1 MNRHLVYERDREMQ
15 ADTPGRSRGR
25 PRLRTDREL
34 IDAYMRIHY
43 DTDPARIT
51 LADVARE
58 AGVVPATL
66 VHRFG
71 SKRGLLEAALQMGL
85 TDLRAGLKTA
95 CAVAAVGSD
104 PWTALN
110 AVIEVLMPVDR
121 TPTQIANT
129 IAQLHLELSD
139 PDLRPLVVEHMVAV
153 REAFTTVL
161 AAMLDAGQVSGAVGP
176 LAEVVT
182 TAWSGAL
189 VRFAIEGEAG
199 DSARGWIARAIAD
212 VLE

>member
-1 MNRHLVYERDREMQ
+1 
-15 ADTPGRSRGR
+15 
-25 PRLRTDREL
+25 
-34 IDAYMRIHY
+34 MRIHY
-43 DTDPARIT
+43 DTAPARIT

-66 VHRFG
+66 VQRFG
-71 SKRGLLEAALQMGL
+71 SKRGLLEAALRMGL
-85 TDLRAGLKTA
+85 ADLRAGLDA
-95 CAVAAVGSD
+95 ASGVAEDD
-104 PWTALN
+104 PRAALDG
-110 AVIEVLMPVDR
+110 VVHVLMPVDR

-139 PDLRPLVVEHMVAV
+139 PGLRPLVVEHMVAV
-153 REAFTTVL
+153 REAFAVVL
-161 AAMLDAGQVSGAVGP
+161 AAMREAGQVSDAVGP
-176 LAEVVT
+176 RSLAEVVT

-199 DSARGWIARAIAD
+199 DSSRRWIARAIGD